1 MSHFL
6 FLSSILTFK
15 GTFFPHKIFTLVQ
28 KVSKKTEKYFWHLSP
43 IGVFFF
49 TFESTAHQVYRCIE
63 LLRKINIIEQLC
75 FGYTV
80 DTWKYFGGKQSYVS
94 WICCSGHFYWWYFKC
109 ILTIIVYLLRQLFP
123 YRPTNMMK
131 SAHPGRL
138 ILNSPP
144 GQLRINR
151 PG

>member
-1 MSHFL
+1 MKFIGPRAEFNCPRCARAITISPRADKFHIAL
-6 FLSSILTFK
+6 LLMLLLIL
-15 GTFFPHKIFTLVQ
+15 
-28 KVSKKTEKYFWHLSP
+28 
-43 IGVFFF
+43 
-49 TFESTAHQVYRCIE
+49 
-63 LLRKINIIEQLC
+63 
-75 FGYTV
+75 
-80 DTWKYFGGKQSYVS
+80 
-94 WICCSGHFYWWYFKC
+94 
-109 ILTIIVYLLRQLFP
+109 IVYLLRQLFP